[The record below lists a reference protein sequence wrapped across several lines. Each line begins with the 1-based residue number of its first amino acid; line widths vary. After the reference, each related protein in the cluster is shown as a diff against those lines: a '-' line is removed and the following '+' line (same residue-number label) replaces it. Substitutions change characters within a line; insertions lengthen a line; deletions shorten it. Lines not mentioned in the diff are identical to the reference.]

1 MKGAPMID
9 AQDIKAGTHPG
20 LRFAAMLDR
29 AGGCTDLDWQGIAR
43 WRPEDGFLWIHL
55 ERDDPEAAAWVRDK
69 SGIDPLVALALLAE
83 ESRPRVE
90 DVDDSLMVVLRGVNV
105 CDESGEAEL
114 VPIHVWADANRLIS
128 LRDKD
133 HQLSALRA
141 IRLALLAGK
150 GPRSPG
156 GLLAQIAERVVEHL
170 ELVIDGMEDTVGELE
185 DACIERVADATLRTQ
200 LAQVRRQAIHLR
212 RYLGPQRDALYR
224 IQHDD
229 ASWLSRDAK
238 LRLREV
244 TDKVVR
250 HIEDLDALRDRTTVL
265 HEDLSAQISEKIAST
280 SNRFTVLTALLLP
293 PSLLAGM
300 LGANVG
306 GIPGHD
312 DPMAFWIMCLLT
324 FGLMPVLW
332 WALRKLKWM

>member
-1 MKGAPMID
+1 MKN
-9 AQDIKAGTHPG
+9 AQDIKAGLQPG
-20 LRFAAMLDR
+20 LRFAALLDR
-29 AGGCTDLDWQGIAR
+29 NGGCTDLDWDGIAR

-55 ERDDPEAAAWVRDK
+55 ERDDPVSAAWVRDR
-69 SGIDPLVALALLAE
+69 SGIDPLAALALLADD
-83 ESRPRVE
+83 SRPRVE
-90 DVDDSLMVVLRGVNV
+90 DMEDDLMVVLRGVNV
-105 CDESGEAEL
+105 AESTGEAEL
-114 VPIHVWADANRLIS
+114 VPIHVWAEADRLIS
-128 LRDKD
+128 LRDTE
-133 HQLSALRA
+133 HQLSALRS

-150 GPRSPG
+150 GPRTPG
-156 GLLAQIAERVVEHL
+156 GLLALIAEKVVEHL
-170 ELVIDGMEDTVGELE
+170 ELVIDGMEDVVGDLE
-185 DACIERVADATLRTQ
+185 DACLERNADASLRSH

-238 LRLREV
+238 RRMREV

-265 HEDLSAQISEKIAST
+265 HEDLSTQIAEKIANT

-293 PSLLAGM
+293 PSLLAGL

-312 DPMAFWIMCLLT
+312 DPWAFWQMCLLT
-324 FGLMPVLW
+324 VGLMPILW
-332 WALRKLKWM
+332 LLLKRLKWV

>member
-1 MKGAPMID
+1 MTDK
-9 AQDIKAGTHPG
+9 QDIQAGTLPG
-20 LRFAAMLDR
+20 LRFAALLDR
-29 AGGCTDLDWQGIAR
+29 TGGCLDLDWDGIAR

-55 ERDDPEAAAWVRDK
+55 ERDDPHAAAWVREK
-69 SGIDPLVALALLAE
+69 SGIDPLVALALLAD

-90 DVDDSLMVVLRGVNV
+90 DVDDNLMVVLRGVNV
-105 CDESGEAEL
+105 CDDSGEAEL
-114 VPIHVWADANRLIS
+114 VPIHIWAEPNRLIS

-141 IRLALLAGK
+141 IRLALLNGK
-150 GPRSPG
+150 GPRTPG

-170 ELVIDGMEDTVGELE
+170 ELVIDNMEEQVGVLE
-185 DACIERVADATLRTQ
+185 DSCIERYADATLRGQ
-200 LAQVRRQAIHLR
+200 LARVRRRAIHLR

-229 ASWLSRDAK
+229 ATWLSREAK

-265 HEDLSAQISEKIAST
+265 HEDLSAQISERIAST
-280 SNRFTVLTALLLP
+280 SNRLTAVAALLLP
-293 PSLLAGM
+293 PSLVAGM

-312 DPMAFWIMCLLT
+312 DPLAFWEMCLITL
-324 FGLMPVLW
+324 GLMPFLWVL
-332 WALRKLKWM
+332 LKKLKWL

>member
-1 MKGAPMID
+1 MAN
-9 AQDIKAGTHPG
+9 AQDLKTGTQPG
-20 LRFAAMLDR
+20 LRFAALLDR
-29 AGGCTDLDWQGIAR
+29 SGGCTDLDWEGVAR

-55 ERDDPEAAAWVRDK
+55 ERDDPTAAQWLREK
-69 SGIDPLVALALLAE
+69 SGIDPLVGLALLAQ

-105 CDESGEAEL
+105 NEETGEPEL
-114 VPIHVWADANRLIS
+114 VPIHVWAEPNRLIS

-141 IRLALLAGK
+141 IRLALLGGK

-170 ELVIDGMEDTVGELE
+170 ELVIDGMEDKVGELE
-185 DACIERVADATLRTQ
+185 DACIERTADNSLRAE

-229 ASWLSRDAK
+229 ATWLSRDAK

-244 TDKVVR
+244 TDKVIR

-265 HEDLSAQISEKIAST
+265 HEDLSTQIAEKIAVT

-312 DPMAFWIMCLLT
+312 DPLAFWEMCLIVLGMMPLLWV
-324 FGLMPVLW
+324 GLK
-332 WALRKLKWM
+332 RLKWL

>member
-1 MKGAPMID
+1 MID
-9 AQDIKAGTHPG
+9 VQDIKAGSQPG
-20 LRFAAMLDR
+20 LRFAALLDR
-29 AGGCTDLDWQGIAR
+29 TGGCSDLDWEGIAR
-43 WRPEDGFLWIHL
+43 WKPEDGFLWIHL
-55 ERDDPEAAAWVRDK
+55 ERDDPVAAQWMREK
-69 SGIDPLVALALLAE
+69 SGVDPLVALALLAE
-83 ESRPRVE
+83 DSRPRVE
-90 DVDDSLMVVLRGVNV
+90 DVDDCLMVVLRGVNV
-105 CDESGEAEL
+105 SDETGEPAL
-114 VPIHVWADANRLIS
+114 VPIHVWAEPNRLIS

-133 HQLSALRA
+133 HQLTALRA
-141 IRLALLAGK
+141 IRLALLSGK

-170 ELVIDGMEDTVGELE
+170 ELVIDGMEETVGDLE
-185 DACIERVADATLRTQ
+185 DACIQRTADVGLRTQ
-200 LAQVRRQAIHLR
+200 LAHVRRQAIHLR

-229 ASWLSRDAK
+229 ATWLSRDAK
-238 LRLREV
+238 MRLREV

-265 HEDLSAQISEKIAST
+265 HEDLSTQISEKIAQT

-293 PSLLAGM
+293 PSLLAGL

-312 DPMAFWIMCLLT
+312 DPLAFWQMCLIIL
-324 FGLMPVLW
+324 GMMPLLW
-332 WALRKLKWM
+332 LALKKMKWL

>member
-1 MKGAPMID
+1 MID
-9 AQDIKAGTHPG
+9 QQDIKAGSQPG
-20 LRFAAMLDR
+20 LRFAALLDR
-29 AGGCTDLDWQGIAR
+29 AGGCTDLDWSGIAN
-43 WRPEDGFLWIHL
+43 WKPEDGFLWIHL
-55 ERDDPEAAAWVRDK
+55 ERDDPIAAHWVREQ

-90 DVDDSLMVVLRGVNV
+90 DVDDDLMVVLRGVNV
-105 CDESGEAEL
+105 GDENGETEL
-114 VPIHVWADANRLIS
+114 VPIHVWANSHRLIS

-133 HQLSALRA
+133 HQLSALRS

-150 GPRSPG
+150 GPRTPG

-170 ELVIDGMEDTVGELE
+170 ERVIDGMEDIVGELE
-185 DACIERVADATLRTQ
+185 DACITREADAALRTQ
-200 LAQVRRQAIHLR
+200 LALVRRQAIHLR

-229 ASWLSRDAK
+229 ASWLSREAK

-265 HEDLSAQISEKIAST
+265 HEDLSTQISEKIAST

-293 PSLLAGM
+293 PSLLAGL

-312 DPMAFWIMCLLT
+312 EPEAFWVMCLIT
-324 FGLMPVLW
+324 FGLMPLLW
-332 WALRKLKWM
+332 LALRRMKWV

>member
-1 MKGAPMID
+1 MAN
-9 AQDIKAGTHPG
+9 AQDLKTGTQPG
-20 LRFAAMLDR
+20 LRFAALLDR
-29 AGGCTDLDWQGIAR
+29 SGGCTDLDWEGVAR

-55 ERDDPEAAAWVRDK
+55 ERDDPTAARWLREQ
-69 SGIDPLVALALLAE
+69 SGIDPLVSLALLAE

-90 DVDDSLMVVLRGVNV
+90 DVDDCLMVVLRGVNMN
-105 CDESGEAEL
+105 DETGEPEL
-114 VPIHVWADANRLIS
+114 VPIHVWAEPNRLIS

-133 HQLSALRA
+133 FQLNALRA
-141 IRLALLAGK
+141 IRLALLGGK

-170 ELVIDGMEDTVGELE
+170 ELVIDGMEDMVGELE
-185 DACIERVADATLRTQ
+185 DACIERTADNTLRAQ

-229 ASWLSRDAK
+229 ATWLSRDAK

-244 TDKVVR
+244 TDKVIR

-265 HEDLSAQISEKIAST
+265 HEDLSTQIAEKIAVT

-312 DPMAFWIMCLLT
+312 DPLAFWEMCLIVLGMMPLLWV
-324 FGLMPVLW
+324 GLK
-332 WALRKLKWM
+332 RLKWL

>member
-1 MKGAPMID
+1 MAN
-9 AQDIKAGTHPG
+9 AQDLKTGTQPG
-20 LRFAAMLDR
+20 LRFAALLDR
-29 AGGCTDLDWQGIAR
+29 SGGCTDLDWEGVAR

-55 ERDDPEAAAWVRDK
+55 ERDDPTAAQWLREK
-69 SGIDPLVALALLAE
+69 SGIDPLVGLALLAQ

-105 CDESGEAEL
+105 NEETGEPEL
-114 VPIHVWADANRLIS
+114 VPIHVWAEPNRLIS

-141 IRLALLAGK
+141 IRLALLGGK

-170 ELVIDGMEDTVGELE
+170 ELVIDGMEDKVGELE
-185 DACIERVADATLRTQ
+185 DACIERTADNSLRAE

-229 ASWLSRDAK
+229 ATWLSRDAK

-244 TDKVVR
+244 TDKVIR

-265 HEDLSAQISEKIAST
+265 HEDLSTQIAEKIAVT

-312 DPMAFWIMCLLT
+312 DPLAFWEMCLIVL
-324 FGLMPVLW
+324 GMMPVLW
-332 WALRKLKWM
+332 VGLKRLKWL

>member
-1 MKGAPMID
+1 MAN
-9 AQDIKAGTHPG
+9 AQDLKTGTQPG
-20 LRFAAMLDR
+20 LRFAALLDR
-29 AGGCTDLDWQGIAR
+29 SGGCTDLDWEGVAR

-55 ERDDPEAAAWVRDK
+55 ERDDPTAAQWLRER
-69 SGIDPLVALALLAE
+69 SGIDALVGLALLAQ

-105 CDESGEAEL
+105 NEETGEPEL
-114 VPIHVWADANRLIS
+114 VPIHVWAEPNRLIS

-141 IRLALLAGK
+141 IRLALLGGK

-170 ELVIDGMEDTVGELE
+170 ELVIDGMEDKVGELE
-185 DACIERVADATLRTQ
+185 DACIERTADNSLRAE

-229 ASWLSRDAK
+229 ATWLSRDAK

-244 TDKVVR
+244 TDKVIR

-265 HEDLSAQISEKIAST
+265 HEDLSTQIAEKIAVT

-312 DPMAFWIMCLLT
+312 DPLAFWVMCLIT

-332 WALRKLKWM
+332 IGLKRLKWL